1 MKRGPIFLII
11 LLSMFSFC
19 AQSQE
24 LPLSD
29 PLSIASQDEHEHA
42 SFPVRT
48 VKSFVL
54 AMVK

>member
-1 MKRGPIFLII
+1 VKRGPIFLII

-29 PLSIASQDEHEHA
+29 PLSIASQDEHEHE
-42 SFPVRT
+42 SFPDPD

-54 AMVK
+54 ALVK